1 MSSHNIKLSHLRVF
15 CEVATHGSITLAAEK
30 LHRTPSAV
38 SMTVS
43 NLENNLGQALFEA
56 ESKSS
61 LTAFG
66 KQVLEIALSQIRQYD
81 RAVTKIRSFA
91 NHELGRIDISSVP
104 SFAMTYLPE
113 LISEFKDKFP
123 GIQIHVTDASTAQI
137 IQQLQ
142 NEEIDI
148 GFTAPPADS
157 TDVVFENLL
166 TDTIGVVC
174 RAQHDLTQL
183 QRKINWSDIAKY
195 PFIYNGTCSLIHN
208 EQFQEITHTAS
219 LSIENTTSLL
229 AMVAADQGVT
239 TLPRLAV
246 PSFRK
251 DIVFLETRY
260 SELTRN
266 IGMVK
271 KSQKNLPPAAQ
282 QFSTLAIKRF
292 NLGKS

>member
-1 MSSHNIKLSHLRVF
+1 MSSQNIKLSHLRVF
-15 CEVATHGSITLAAEK
+15 CEVAIQGSITLAAEK

-56 ESKSS
+56 DSKSS

-66 KQVLEIALSQIRQYD
+66 IQVLEIASSQIRQYD
-81 RAVTKIRSFA
+81 LAVSKIRSFA
-91 NHELGRIDISSVP
+91 NHEFGRIDISSVP

-142 NEEIDI
+142 SDEIDI
-148 GFTAPPADS
+148 GFTAPPGDNADV
-157 TDVVFENLL
+157 TFENLI

-174 RAQHDLTQL
+174 KANHYLTSL
-183 QRKINWSDIAKY
+183 QRKIKWSDLREY
-195 PFIYNGTCSLIHN
+195 NFIYNGTCSLIDDQ
-208 EQFQEITHTAS
+208 EFQQIASDPS

-239 TLPRLAV
+239 TLPKLAV
-246 PSFRK
+246 PEFRD
-251 DIVFLETRY
+251 DIVFLKTGY
-260 SELTRN
+260 SELSRN
-266 IGMVK
+266 IGMVRK
-271 KSQKNLPPAAQ
+271 AQKNMPPAAQ
-282 QFSTLAIKRF
+282 QFYSLTKDRF
-292 NLGKS
+292 QNQ